1 MCCRET
7 GEPLED
13 GACRIFLNTKGKN
26 AGELPAQLVNLL
38 GYLEHSTDDYVEEHS
53 DVSLQRLHEK
63 VTELKHDR
71 EWEGRYMTVGEL
83 IDSKG
88 RQEQKRIGKLY
99 SLMRKDGRLEEFADA
114 AEKPELFK
122 ELFTEYRLES
132 D

>member
-1 MCCRET
+1 
-7 GEPLED
+7 
-13 GACRIFLNTKGKN
+13 
-26 AGELPAQLVNLL
+26 
-38 GYLEHSTDDYVEEHS
+38 VEEHS

-88 RQEQKRIGKLY
+88 RQEGVKMQERIGKLC
-99 SLMRKDGRLEEFADA
+99 SLMRKDGRLEEFIDA
-114 AEKPELFK
+114 VERPELL
-122 ELFTEYRLES
+122 ERLFTEYGLEA

>member
-1 MCCRET
+1 
-7 GEPLED
+7 
-13 GACRIFLNTKGKN
+13 
-26 AGELPAQLVNLL
+26 LL

-83 IDSKG
+83 IDDKG
-88 RQEQKRIGKLY
+88 QQERERIGKLCL
-99 SLMRKDGRLEEFADA
+99 LMKNDDRLDEFIEA
-114 AEKPELFK
+114 AAKPELFK
-122 ELFTEYRLES
+122 ELFTEYGLES